1 MVRIV
6 VTGACGKMGRA
17 IVKLALED
25 ADLEIAG
32 LVEVKGHPLAGRA
45 HDLMGGKTPFV
56 GDELL
61 QALTGAD
68 VVVDFTEAEASM
80 NHFRMA
86 AGKGV
91 AHIIGTTGLNE
102 DDVRTIRETKGARV
116 VMSPNMSI
124 GMNILFDLAQR
135 VSSILG
141 DAYDAEIV
149 ELHHRWK
156 KDAPSGSALKIK
168 DAVEAGQSMR
178 AWTEVF
184 GREGITGERKK
195 DEIGVMSIRGGDIVG
210 EHTLYFAG
218 IGERLE
224 LTHKAWS
231 RDNFARGA
239 LIAAKWLINQP
250 PGVYSMKDVLGL

>member
-25 ADLEIAG
+25 PGLEIAG
-32 LVEVKGHPLAGRA
+32 LVEVKGHPMAGRA
-45 HDLMGGKTPFV
+45 HDLMDGRAPFV
-56 GDELL
+56 SDELQ

-68 VVVDFTEAEASM
+68 VVVDFTEAGASV
-80 NHFRMA
+80 NHFRLTA
-86 AGKGV
+86 EKGV
-91 AHIIGTTGLNE
+91 AHVIGTTGLKEN
-102 DDVRTIRETKGARV
+102 DMRTIKEAKGARV
-116 VMSPNMSI
+116 VVSPNMSI
-124 GMNILFDLAQR
+124 GMNVLFDLAQR

-156 KDAPSGSALKIK
+156 KDAPSGSALRIK
-168 DAVEAGQSMR
+168 DAVEAGQKTR
-178 AWTEVF
+178 AWIEVF
-184 GREGITGERKK
+184 GREGITGERKS